1 MDTVLQPQGA
11 VGVWMGA
18 RVRLVEVV
26 TAWGSSW
33 GPDGLQGFLTLQ
45 VIKEEPFVFYGGGQY
60 RPPVSVD
67 KCPWKFTQDFSF
79 VVVY

>member
-1 MDTVLQPQGA
+1 
-11 VGVWMGA
+11 MGA

-26 TAWGSSW
+26 TAWGCSR

-45 VIKEEPFVFYGGGQY
+45 VIKEVHFVFYGGSPY

-67 KCPWKFTQDFSF
+67 KCPWKFTQDCSF